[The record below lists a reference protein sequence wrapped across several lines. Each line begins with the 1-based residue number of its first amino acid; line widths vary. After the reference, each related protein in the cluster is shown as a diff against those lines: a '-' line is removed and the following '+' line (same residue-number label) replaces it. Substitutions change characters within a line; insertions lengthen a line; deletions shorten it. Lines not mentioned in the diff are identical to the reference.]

1 LSREGYDVKAMSSGE
16 EALKY
21 LQRESVDLVLCDIV
35 MDGMDG
41 VQVLREVRNQCPG
54 TPVIMMT
61 GYGSMDSA
69 IETLRLG
76 ASDYIQKP
84 AAPEELHHRIR
95 SVLDAICL
103 RRNLQDERQKAAER
117 KRELYERVV
126 RAERMVSLGVLADG
140 MAYELNNIL
149 GPVVS
154 YPGLILEKL
163 SPDSPLRQY
172 IREIA
177 EAGKM
182 AVAVTHDLQTIG
194 RTDQYHSE
202 TIDLNEVVQAYLKSA
217 DYDQVLKQHS
227 DVVWDFHL
235 QEQPVWIRGSRTQ
248 LKRVVENLVLNGI
261 DSIAGEG
268 RLSIRTYV
276 KHMDELVGLFAAG
289 DSDDYVVLEISD
301 SGAGLDPRDLERI
314 FEPFYSRKRLPGGRV
329 SGLGLT
335 LVYRVVK
342 DHHGYIDVRSE
353 RGKGSCFILY
363 FPLEEEKEELQEET
377 KVINYGGSE
386 TILVVDD
393 YEEQRRVAATL
404 LTSLGYQVLTAGS
417 GQAAVKMFE
426 SMAGS
431 SETPAIDLVVLD
443 MILADDFDGLETY
456 KRIAEIVPDQK
467 VVIVSGFAETDRIV
481 EVRKLGAR
489 RYVQKPYSL
498 ETLGRVVREE
508 LES

>member
-1 LSREGYDVKAMSSGE
+1 
-16 EALKY
+16 
-21 LQRESVDLVLCDIV
+21 
-35 MDGMDG
+35 
-41 VQVLREVRNQCPG
+41 
-54 TPVIMMT
+54 
-61 GYGSMDSA
+61 
-69 IETLRLG
+69 
-76 ASDYIQKP
+76 
-84 AAPEELHHRIR
+84 
-95 SVLDAICL
+95 
-103 RRNLQDERQKAAER
+103 
-117 KRELYERVV
+117 
-126 RAERMVSLGVLADG
+126 
-140 MAYELNNIL
+140 
-149 GPVVS
+149 
-154 YPGLILEKL
+154 
-163 SPDSPLRQY
+163 
-172 IREIA
+172 
-177 EAGKM
+177 
-182 AVAVTHDLQTIG
+182 
-194 RTDQYHSE
+194 
-202 TIDLNEVVQAYLKSA
+202 
-217 DYDQVLKQHS
+217 
-227 DVVWDFHL
+227 VVWDFHL